1 MPCAAGTIIGTIAR
15 ANSTQMGFSGAMVLP
30 PGHAAALHG
39 ASEIVEVFLTPG
51 SNRNRAVDP
60 MYIGERW
67 LRNAAEVGG
76 SRYML
81 PVFSSRSRVVR

>member
-15 ANSTQMGFSGAMVLP
+15 ANSTQMGFSGATVLP
-30 PGHAAALHG
+30 AG
-39 ASEIVEVFLTPG
+39 ATPPRRTAPVRSSKLFLTPG
-51 SNRNRAVDP
+51 SSRNRAVDP

-76 SRYML
+76 N
-81 PVFSSRSRVVR
+81 